1 MQSHESERGRG
12 DRKDDACK
20 GEHQKN
26 KERKGGGK
34 KRVMTYR
41 QDERGKKN
49 YELKRSIDRNIRALY
64 FILRLVKATKSTAG
78 KKKKT
83 AVVH

>member
-20 GEHQKN
+20 RKHQKN
-26 KERKGGGK
+26 KERKRGGK
-34 KRVMTYR
+34 KKSEDIQTR
-41 QDERGKKN
+41 QKGKKN
-49 YELKRSIDRNIRALY
+49 YELKRSIDRNMRALY
-64 FILRLVKATKSTAG
+64 FILRLVNATKSTAG

>member
-34 KRVMTYR
+34 K
-41 QDERGKKN
+41 
-49 YELKRSIDRNIRALY
+49 
-64 FILRLVKATKSTAG
+64 KSDDIQTRRKG
-78 KKKKT
+78 KKKT
-83 AVVH
+83 TNSNEALTEI